1 MYLSMCYNVFN
12 VLELFLFYF
21 HTKNGKYLIIN
32 IEKQSIGLR
41 SLGTKMFFC
50 FLQLINLLLRYT
62 LETKPN
68 VLETKPSLI
77 RVFWDVV
84 LASL

>member
-1 MYLSMCYNVFN
+1 MFN

-21 HTKNGKYLIIN
+21 HTKNGKYPIIN
-32 IEKQSIGLR
+32 IEKQSIGLQ
-41 SLGTKMFFC
+41 SLGRKFFC

-68 VLETKPSLI
+68 VLENKPSLI